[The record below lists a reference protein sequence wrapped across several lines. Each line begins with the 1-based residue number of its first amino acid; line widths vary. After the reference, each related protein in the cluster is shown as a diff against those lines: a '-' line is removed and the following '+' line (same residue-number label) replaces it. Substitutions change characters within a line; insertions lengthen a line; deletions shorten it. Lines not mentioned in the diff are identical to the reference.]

1 MPKNNASSGCAKT
14 IYTSG
19 CADDSVQRSQS
30 VSWQICYWP
39 RGLKHY
45 EQSTTIDHGHHLKTQ
60 AGLTCFQPNR
70 PSLTESPAV
79 TAPIRIVRGKELALT
94 ELKRLSQRTGNFSQ
108 DDAQERVNSI
118 LCSVRERGDQ
128 AILDF
133 TERFDGYRPEAL
145 AVPEASLEAAWTTLP
160 QDLRDAL
167 ELAHRRITDFHQ
179 RQRPADIAVTGPHG
193 EQLGRRWRPVA
204 RAGLYVPGG
213 RAAYPSTV
221 LMNAVPARVAGVKEL
236 MICSPGR
243 RDGTVNPAVL
253 AAAHLAGIKTVF
265 AIGGAQAIAA
275 MAYGSES
282 VPSVDVISGPGN
294 LYVTLA
300 KQAVYGLVGIDS
312 LAGPSEVLVIADHSA
327 KTDQV
332 AADLLAQAE
341 HDPMAAAVLI
351 TTDPSLGDKIVDEL
365 SHQLV
370 NHPRREIC
378 EASLRDWGLVVICD
392 DLETCAL
399 LSDSFA
405 PEHLELLVERPEPLA
420 DRIQNAGAIFLG
432 PWSPEAVGDY
442 LAGPNHTL
450 PTCGAARFSGAL
462 SVETF
467 MRHTSLIGFN
477 RAALEATGSA
487 VQELAS
493 SEGLHSHAES
503 VRRRLS

>member
-1 MPKNNASSGCAKT
+1 M
-14 IYTSG
+14 
-19 CADDSVQRSQS
+19 SQPD
-30 VSWQICYWP
+30 V
-39 RGLKHY
+39 
-45 EQSTTIDHGHHLKTQ
+45 
-60 AGLTCFQPNR
+60 
-70 PSLTESPAV
+70 
-79 TAPIRIVRGKELALT
+79 APLRIVRDLDQAQT
-94 ELKRLSQRTGNFSQ
+94 ELKRLSSRTTQIQQGE
-108 DDAQERVNSI
+108 ARERVEAI
-118 LCSVRERGDQ
+118 LAAVRDRGDV
-128 AILDF
+128 AIADF
-133 TERFDGYRPEAL
+133 TERFDGFRPEPMAVSPEAL
-145 AVPEASLEAAWTTLP
+145 EQAWTSLP
-160 QDLRDAL
+160 TNLRDAL
-167 ELAHRRITDFHQ
+167 ELAHRRIADFHQ
-179 RQRPADIAVTGPHG
+179 RQRPADLAVTGPHG
-193 EQLGRRWRPVA
+193 EQLGRRWRPVE

-221 LMNAVPARVAGVKEL
+221 LMNAVPARVAGVKDVV
-236 MICSPGR
+236 ICSPAG
-243 RDGTVNPAVL
+243 RDGAVNQVVL
-253 AAAHLAGIKTVF
+253 AAAHLAGVKTVF
-265 AIGGAQAIAA
+265 RLGGAQAVAA

-282 VPSVDVISGPGN
+282 VAKVDVISGPGN

-300 KQAVYGLVGIDS
+300 KQAVYGQVAIDS

-327 KTDQV
+327 KPDQV

-341 HDPMAAAVLI
+341 HDPLAAAVLI
-351 TTDPSLGDKIVDEL
+351 TTDPALADGINAAVAE
-365 SHQLV
+365 QLAD
-370 NHPRREIC
+370 HPRQEIC
-378 EASLRDWGLVVICD
+378 EAALRDWGLVVVCD
-392 DLETCAL
+392 DLESCAR

-420 DRIQNAGAIFLG
+420 DRIENAGAIFLG

-487 VQELAS
+487 VQELAT

>member
-1 MPKNNASSGCAKT
+1 M
-14 IYTSG
+14 
-19 CADDSVQRSQS
+19 SQ
-30 VSWQICYWP
+30 
-39 RGLKHY
+39 
-45 EQSTTIDHGHHLKTQ
+45 
-60 AGLTCFQPNR
+60 
-70 PSLTESPAV
+70 PAV
-79 TAPIRIVRGKELALT
+79 APLRIVRDLEQAQT
-94 ELKRLSQRTGNFSQ
+94 ELQRLSSRTTQTQQGE
-108 DDAQERVNSI
+108 ARERVETI
-118 LCSVRERGDQ
+118 LAAVRDRGDA
-128 AILDF
+128 AIADF
-133 TERFDGYRPEAL
+133 TERFDGFRPEPMAVSPEAL
-145 AVPEASLEAAWTTLP
+145 EQAWTSLP
-160 QDLRDAL
+160 TNLRDAL

-179 RQRPADIAVTGPHG
+179 RQRPADLAVTGPHG
-193 EQLGRRWRPVA
+193 EQLGRRWRPVE

-221 LMNAVPARVAGVKEL
+221 LMNAVPARVAGVKDVV
-236 MICSPGR
+236 ICSPAGR
-243 RDGTVNPAVL
+243 SGAVNPVVL
-253 AAAHLAGIKTVF
+253 AAAHLAGVKTVF
-265 AIGGAQAIAA
+265 RLGGAQAVAA
-275 MAYGSES
+275 MAYGSDS
-282 VPSVDVISGPGN
+282 VPKVDVISGPGN

-300 KQAVYGLVGIDS
+300 KQAVYGQVAIDS

-327 KTDQV
+327 KPDQV

-341 HDPMAAAVLI
+341 HDPLAAAVLI
-351 TTDPSLGDKIVDEL
+351 TTDPALADGINAAVAE
-365 SHQLV
+365 QLT
-370 NHPRREIC
+370 NHPRQEIC
-378 EASLRDWGLVVICD
+378 EAALRDWGLVVVCD
-392 DLETCAL
+392 DLESCAR

-405 PEHLELLVERPEPLA
+405 PEHLELLVERPDPLA

-487 VQELAS
+487 VQELAT

>member
-1 MPKNNASSGCAKT
+1 M
-14 IYTSG
+14 
-19 CADDSVQRSQS
+19 SQ
-30 VSWQICYWP
+30 
-39 RGLKHY
+39 
-45 EQSTTIDHGHHLKTQ
+45 
-60 AGLTCFQPNR
+60 
-70 PSLTESPAV
+70 PAV
-79 TAPIRIVRGKELALT
+79 APLRIVRDLDRAQT
-94 ELKRLSQRTGNFSQ
+94 ELKRLSSRTTQTQQGE
-108 DDAQERVNSI
+108 ARERVEAI
-118 LCSVRERGDQ
+118 LTAVRDRGDA
-128 AILDF
+128 AIADF
-133 TERFDGYRPEAL
+133 TERFDGFRPEPMAVSPEAL
-145 AVPEASLEAAWTTLP
+145 EQAWTSLP
-160 QDLRDAL
+160 TNLRDAL

-179 RQRPADIAVTGPHG
+179 RQRPADLAVTGPHG
-193 EQLGRRWRPVA
+193 EQLGRRWRPVE

-221 LMNAVPARVAGVKEL
+221 LMNAVPARVAGVKDVV
-236 MICSPGR
+236 ICSPAGS
-243 RDGTVNPAVL
+243 DGAVNPVVL
-253 AAAHLAGIKTVF
+253 AAAHLAGVKTVF
-265 AIGGAQAIAA
+265 RLGGAQAVAA

-282 VPSVDVISGPGN
+282 VPKVDVISGPGN

-300 KQAVYGLVGIDS
+300 KQAVYGQVAIDS

-327 KTDQV
+327 KPDQV

-341 HDPMAAAVLI
+341 HDPLAAAVLI
-351 TTDPSLGDKIVDEL
+351 TTDPALADGINAAVAE
-365 SHQLV
+365 QLAD
-370 NHPRREIC
+370 HPRQEIC
-378 EASLRDWGLVVICD
+378 EAALRDWGLVVVCD
-392 DLETCAL
+392 DLESCAR

-487 VQELAS
+487 VQELAT

>member
-1 MPKNNASSGCAKT
+1 M
-14 IYTSG
+14 
-19 CADDSVQRSQS
+19 S
-30 VSWQICYWP
+30 VSQ
-39 RGLKHY
+39 
-45 EQSTTIDHGHHLKTQ
+45 
-60 AGLTCFQPNR
+60 
-70 PSLTESPAV
+70 PAV
-79 TAPIRIVRGKELALT
+79 APLRIVRDLDRAQT
-94 ELKRLSQRTGNFSQ
+94 ELKRLSSRTTQTQQGE
-108 DDAQERVNSI
+108 ARERVEAI
-118 LCSVRERGDQ
+118 LTAVRDRGDA
-128 AILDF
+128 AIADF
-133 TERFDGYRPEAL
+133 TERFDGFRPEPMAVSPEAL
-145 AVPEASLEAAWTTLP
+145 EQAWTSLP
-160 QDLRDAL
+160 TNLRDAL

-179 RQRPADIAVTGPHG
+179 RQRPADLAVTGPHG
-193 EQLGRRWRPVA
+193 EQLGRRWRPVE

-221 LMNAVPARVAGVKEL
+221 LMNAVPARVAGVKDVV
-236 MICSPGR
+236 ICSPAG
-243 RDGTVNPAVL
+243 RDGAVNPVVL
-253 AAAHLAGIKTVF
+253 AAAHLAGVKTVF
-265 AIGGAQAIAA
+265 RLGGAQAVAA

-282 VPSVDVISGPGN
+282 VPKVDVISGPGN

-300 KQAVYGLVGIDS
+300 KQAVYGQVAIDS

-327 KTDQV
+327 NSDQV

-341 HDPMAAAVLI
+341 HDPLAAAVLI
-351 TTDPSLGDKIVDEL
+351 TTDPALADGINAAVAE
-365 SHQLV
+365 QLAD
-370 NHPRREIC
+370 HPRQEIC
-378 EASLRDWGLVVICD
+378 EAALRDWGLVVVCD
-392 DLETCAL
+392 DLESCAH

-487 VQELAS
+487 VQELAT

>member
-1 MPKNNASSGCAKT
+1 M
-14 IYTSG
+14 
-19 CADDSVQRSQS
+19 SQ
-30 VSWQICYWP
+30 
-39 RGLKHY
+39 
-45 EQSTTIDHGHHLKTQ
+45 
-60 AGLTCFQPNR
+60 
-70 PSLTESPAV
+70 PAV
-79 TAPIRIVRGKELALT
+79 APLRIVRDPEQAQT
-94 ELKRLSQRTGNFSQ
+94 ELQRLSSRT
-108 DDAQERVNSI
+108 AQTQQSEARERVDAI
-118 LCSVRERGDQ
+118 LAAVRNRGDA
-128 AILDF
+128 AIADF
-133 TERFDGYRPEAL
+133 TEQFDGFRPL
-145 AVPEASLEAAWTTLP
+145 PMAVPQEELEQAWTTLP
-160 QDLRDAL
+160 TNLRDAL

-179 RQRPADIAVTGPHG
+179 RQRPADLAVTGPHG
-193 EQLGRRWRPVA
+193 EQLGRRWRPVQ

-236 MICSPGR
+236 VICSPAG
-243 RDGTVNPAVL
+243 RDGEVNTVVL
-253 AAAHLAGIKTVF
+253 AAAHLAGVKTVF
-265 AIGGAQAIAA
+265 RLGGAQAIAA

-282 VPSVDVISGPGN
+282 VPKVDVISGPGN

-300 KQAVYGLVGIDS
+300 KQAVYGQVAIDS

-327 KTDQV
+327 QPDQV

-341 HDPMAAAVLI
+341 HDPLAAAVLI
-351 TTDPSLGDKIVDEL
+351 TTDHALADGINAAVAK
-365 SHQLV
+365 QLT
-370 NHPRREIC
+370 NHPRRAIC
-378 EASLRDWGLVVICD
+378 EAALRDWGLVVVCE
-392 DLETCAL
+392 DLESCAR

-487 VQELAS
+487 VQELAT

>member
-1 MPKNNASSGCAKT
+1 M
-14 IYTSG
+14 
-19 CADDSVQRSQS
+19 
-30 VSWQICYWP
+30 
-39 RGLKHY
+39 
-45 EQSTTIDHGHHLKTQ
+45 
-60 AGLTCFQPNR
+60 
-70 PSLTESPAV
+70 SLPAV
-79 TAPIRIVRGKELALT
+79 APLRIVRDLDQAQT
-94 ELKRLSQRTGNFSQ
+94 ELKRLSSRTTQTQQGE
-108 DDAQERVNSI
+108 ARERVEAI
-118 LCSVRERGDQ
+118 LTAVRDRGDA
-128 AILDF
+128 AIADF
-133 TERFDGYRPEAL
+133 TERFDGFRPEPMAVSPEAL
-145 AVPEASLEAAWTTLP
+145 EQAWTSLP
-160 QDLRDAL
+160 TNLRDAL

-179 RQRPADIAVTGPHG
+179 RQRPADLAVTGPHG
-193 EQLGRRWRPVA
+193 EQLGRRWRPVE

-221 LMNAVPARVAGVKEL
+221 LMNAVPARVAGVKDVV
-236 MICSPGR
+236 ICSPAG
-243 RDGTVNPAVL
+243 RDGAVNPVVL
-253 AAAHLAGIKTVF
+253 AAAHLAGVKTVF
-265 AIGGAQAIAA
+265 RLGGAQAVAA

-282 VPSVDVISGPGN
+282 VPKVDVISGPGN

-300 KQAVYGLVGIDS
+300 KQAVYGQVAIDS

-327 KTDQV
+327 KPDQV

-341 HDPMAAAVLI
+341 HDPLAAAVLI
-351 TTDPSLGDKIVDEL
+351 TTDPALADGINAAVAE
-365 SHQLV
+365 QLAD
-370 NHPRREIC
+370 HPRQEIC
-378 EASLRDWGLVVICD
+378 EAALRDWGLVVVCD
-392 DLETCAL
+392 DLESCAR

-487 VQELAS
+487 VQELAT

>member
-1 MPKNNASSGCAKT
+1 M
-14 IYTSG
+14 
-19 CADDSVQRSQS
+19 SQ
-30 VSWQICYWP
+30 
-39 RGLKHY
+39 
-45 EQSTTIDHGHHLKTQ
+45 
-60 AGLTCFQPNR
+60 
-70 PSLTESPAV
+70 PAV
-79 TAPIRIVRGKELALT
+79 APLRIVRDLDRAQT
-94 ELKRLSQRTGNFSQ
+94 ELKRLSSRTTQTQQGE
-108 DDAQERVNSI
+108 ARERVEAI
-118 LCSVRERGDQ
+118 LKAVRDRGDA
-128 AILDF
+128 AIADF
-133 TERFDGYRPEAL
+133 TERFDGFRPEPMAVSPEAL
-145 AVPEASLEAAWTTLP
+145 EQAWTSLP
-160 QDLRDAL
+160 TNLRDAL

-179 RQRPADIAVTGPHG
+179 RQRPADLAVTGPHG
-193 EQLGRRWRPVA
+193 EQLGRRWRPVE

-221 LMNAVPARVAGVKEL
+221 LMNAVPARVAGVKDVV
-236 MICSPGR
+236 ICSPAG
-243 RDGTVNPAVL
+243 RDGAVNPVVL
-253 AAAHLAGIKTVF
+253 AAAHLAGVKTVF
-265 AIGGAQAIAA
+265 RLGGAQAVAA

-282 VPSVDVISGPGN
+282 VPKVDVISGPGN

-300 KQAVYGLVGIDS
+300 KQAVYGQVAIDS

-327 KTDQV
+327 KPDQV

-341 HDPMAAAVLI
+341 HDPLAAAVLI
-351 TTDPSLGDKIVDEL
+351 TTDPALADGINAAVAE
-365 SHQLV
+365 QLA
-370 NHPRREIC
+370 NHPRQEIC
-378 EASLRDWGLVVICD
+378 EAALRDWGLVVVCD
-392 DLETCAL
+392 DLESCAR

-487 VQELAS
+487 VQELAT

-503 VRRRLS
+503 VRRRRS

>member
-1 MPKNNASSGCAKT
+1 M
-14 IYTSG
+14 
-19 CADDSVQRSQS
+19 SQ
-30 VSWQICYWP
+30 
-39 RGLKHY
+39 
-45 EQSTTIDHGHHLKTQ
+45 
-60 AGLTCFQPNR
+60 
-70 PSLTESPAV
+70 PAV
-79 TAPIRIVRGKELALT
+79 APLRIVRDLDRAQT
-94 ELKRLSQRTGNFSQ
+94 ELKRLSSRTTQTQQGE
-108 DDAQERVNSI
+108 ARERVEAI
-118 LCSVRERGDQ
+118 LAAVRDRGDA
-128 AILDF
+128 AIADF
-133 TERFDGYRPEAL
+133 TERFDGFRPEPMAVSPEAL
-145 AVPEASLEAAWTTLP
+145 EQAWTSLP
-160 QDLRDAL
+160 TNLRDAL

-179 RQRPADIAVTGPHG
+179 RQRPADLAVTGPHG
-193 EQLGRRWRPVA
+193 EQLGRRWRPVE

-221 LMNAVPARVAGVKEL
+221 LMNAVPARVAGVKDVV
-236 MICSPGR
+236 ICSPAG
-243 RDGTVNPAVL
+243 RDGAVNPVVL
-253 AAAHLAGIKTVF
+253 AAAHLAGVKTVF
-265 AIGGAQAIAA
+265 RLGGAQAVAA

-282 VPSVDVISGPGN
+282 VPKVDVISGPGN

-300 KQAVYGLVGIDS
+300 KQAVYGQVAIDS

-327 KTDQV
+327 KPDQV

-341 HDPMAAAVLI
+341 HDPLAAAVLI
-351 TTDPSLGDKIVDEL
+351 TIDPALADGINAAVAE
-365 SHQLV
+365 QLAD
-370 NHPRREIC
+370 HPRQEIC
-378 EASLRDWGLVVICD
+378 EAALRDWGLVVVCD
-392 DLETCAL
+392 DLESCAR

-487 VQELAS
+487 VQELAT

>member
-1 MPKNNASSGCAKT
+1 
-14 IYTSG
+14 
-19 CADDSVQRSQS
+19 VSQPD
-30 VSWQICYWP
+30 V
-39 RGLKHY
+39 
-45 EQSTTIDHGHHLKTQ
+45 
-60 AGLTCFQPNR
+60 
-70 PSLTESPAV
+70 
-79 TAPIRIVRGKELALT
+79 APLRIVRDLDQAQT
-94 ELKRLSQRTGNFSQ
+94 ELKRLSSRTTQIQQGE
-108 DDAQERVNSI
+108 ARERVEAI
-118 LCSVRERGDQ
+118 LAAVRDRGDV
-128 AILDF
+128 AIADF
-133 TERFDGYRPEAL
+133 TERFDGFRPEPMAVSPEAL
-145 AVPEASLEAAWTTLP
+145 EQAWTSLP
-160 QDLRDAL
+160 TNLRDAL
-167 ELAHRRITDFHQ
+167 ELAHRRIADFHQ
-179 RQRPADIAVTGPHG
+179 RQRPADLAVTGPHG
-193 EQLGRRWRPVA
+193 EQLGRRWRPVE

-221 LMNAVPARVAGVKEL
+221 LMNAVPARVAGVKDVV
-236 MICSPGR
+236 ICSPAG
-243 RDGTVNPAVL
+243 RDGAVNQVVL
-253 AAAHLAGIKTVF
+253 AAAHLAGVKTVF
-265 AIGGAQAIAA
+265 RLGGAQAVAA

-282 VPSVDVISGPGN
+282 VAKVDVISGPGN

-300 KQAVYGLVGIDS
+300 KQAVYGQVAIDS

-327 KTDQV
+327 KPDQV

-341 HDPMAAAVLI
+341 HDPLAAAVLI
-351 TTDPSLGDKIVDEL
+351 TTDPALADGINAAVAE
-365 SHQLV
+365 QLAD
-370 NHPRREIC
+370 HPRQEIC
-378 EASLRDWGLVVICD
+378 EAALRDWGLVVVCD
-392 DLETCAL
+392 DLESCAR

-487 VQELAS
+487 VQELAT

>member
-1 MPKNNASSGCAKT
+1 M
-14 IYTSG
+14 
-19 CADDSVQRSQS
+19 SQ
-30 VSWQICYWP
+30 
-39 RGLKHY
+39 
-45 EQSTTIDHGHHLKTQ
+45 
-60 AGLTCFQPNR
+60 
-70 PSLTESPAV
+70 PAV
-79 TAPIRIVRGKELALT
+79 APLRIVRDLEQAQT
-94 ELKRLSQRTGNFSQ
+94 ELQRLSSRTTQTQQGE
-108 DDAQERVNSI
+108 ARERVETI
-118 LCSVRERGDQ
+118 LAAVRDRGDA
-128 AILDF
+128 AIADF
-133 TERFDGYRPEAL
+133 TERFDGFRPEPMAVSPEAL
-145 AVPEASLEAAWTTLP
+145 EQAWTSLP
-160 QDLRDAL
+160 TNLRDAL

-179 RQRPADIAVTGPHG
+179 RQRPADLAVTGPHG
-193 EQLGRRWRPVA
+193 EQLGRRWRPVE

-221 LMNAVPARVAGVKEL
+221 LLNAVPARVAGVKDVV
-236 MICSPGR
+236 ICSPAGR
-243 RDGTVNPAVL
+243 SGAVNPVVL
-253 AAAHLAGIKTVF
+253 AAAHLAGVKTVF
-265 AIGGAQAIAA
+265 RLGGAQAVAA

-282 VPSVDVISGPGN
+282 VPKVDVISGPGN

-300 KQAVYGLVGIDS
+300 KQAVYGQVAIDS

-327 KTDQV
+327 KPDQV

-341 HDPMAAAVLI
+341 HDPLAAAVLI
-351 TTDPSLGDKIVDEL
+351 TTDPALADGINAAVAE
-365 SHQLV
+365 QLA
-370 NHPRREIC
+370 NHPRQEIC
-378 EASLRDWGLVVICD
+378 EAALRDWGLVVVCD
-392 DLETCAL
+392 DLESCAR

-487 VQELAS
+487 VQELAT

>member
-1 MPKNNASSGCAKT
+1 M
-14 IYTSG
+14 
-19 CADDSVQRSQS
+19 SQ
-30 VSWQICYWP
+30 
-39 RGLKHY
+39 
-45 EQSTTIDHGHHLKTQ
+45 
-60 AGLTCFQPNR
+60 
-70 PSLTESPAV
+70 PAV
-79 TAPIRIVRGKELALT
+79 APLRIVRDPEQAQT
-94 ELKRLSQRTGNFSQ
+94 ELQRLSSRT
-108 DDAQERVNSI
+108 AQTQQSEARERVDAI
-118 LCSVRERGDQ
+118 LAAVRNRGDA
-128 AILDF
+128 AIADF
-133 TERFDGYRPEAL
+133 TEQFDGFRPL
-145 AVPEASLEAAWTTLP
+145 PMAVPQEELEQAWTTLP
-160 QDLRDAL
+160 TNLRDAL

-179 RQRPADIAVTGPHG
+179 RQRPADLAVTGPHG
-193 EQLGRRWRPVA
+193 EQLGRRWRPVQ

-236 MICSPGR
+236 VICSPAA
-243 RDGTVNPAVL
+243 RDGKVNPVVL
-253 AAAHLAGIKTVF
+253 AAAHLAGVKTVF
-265 AIGGAQAIAA
+265 RLGGAQAIAA

-282 VPSVDVISGPGN
+282 VPKVDVISGPGN

-300 KQAVYGLVGIDS
+300 KQAVYGQVAIDS

-327 KTDQV
+327 QPDQV

-341 HDPMAAAVLI
+341 HDPLAAAVLI
-351 TTDPSLGDKIVDEL
+351 TTDHALADGINAAVAE
-365 SHQLV
+365 QLT

-378 EASLRDWGLVVICD
+378 EAALRDWGLVVVCD
-392 DLETCAL
+392 DLESCAR

-487 VQELAS
+487 VQELAT

>member
-1 MPKNNASSGCAKT
+1 M
-14 IYTSG
+14 
-19 CADDSVQRSQS
+19 SQ
-30 VSWQICYWP
+30 
-39 RGLKHY
+39 
-45 EQSTTIDHGHHLKTQ
+45 
-60 AGLTCFQPNR
+60 
-70 PSLTESPAV
+70 PAV
-79 TAPIRIVRGKELALT
+79 APLRIVRDLEQAQT
-94 ELKRLSQRTGNFSQ
+94 ELQRLSRRTTQTQQGE
-108 DDAQERVNSI
+108 ARERVETI
-118 LCSVRERGDQ
+118 LAAVRDRGDA
-128 AILDF
+128 AIADF
-133 TERFDGYRPEAL
+133 TERFDGFRPEPMAVSPEAL
-145 AVPEASLEAAWTTLP
+145 EQAWTSLP
-160 QDLRDAL
+160 TNLRDAL

-179 RQRPADIAVTGPHG
+179 RQRPADLAVTGPHG
-193 EQLGRRWRPVA
+193 EQLGRRWRPVE

-221 LMNAVPARVAGVKEL
+221 LMNAVPARVAGVKDVV
-236 MICSPGR
+236 ICSPAGR
-243 RDGTVNPAVL
+243 SGAVNPVVL
-253 AAAHLAGIKTVF
+253 AAAHLAGVKTVF
-265 AIGGAQAIAA
+265 RLGGAQAVAA

-282 VPSVDVISGPGN
+282 VPKVDVISGPGN

-300 KQAVYGLVGIDS
+300 KQAVYGQVAIDS

-327 KTDQV
+327 KPDQV

-341 HDPMAAAVLI
+341 HDPLAAAVLI
-351 TTDPSLGDKIVDEL
+351 TTDPALADGINAAVAE
-365 SHQLV
+365 QLA
-370 NHPRREIC
+370 NHPRQEIC
-378 EASLRDWGLVVICD
+378 EAALRDWGLVVVCD
-392 DLETCAL
+392 DLESCAR

-487 VQELAS
+487 VQELAT